1 MKAVFVVAEKM
12 TEGGARTFWTRIGKA
27 YDNKDGS
34 TTLKLDALPLSGTL
48 QVREEDPRYTPRHA
62 LTNDQVKDMLSGVV
76 EKAVECACAE
86 AAMALCRTK
95 GDFKRA
101 DTARIALESAIA
113 AAYAA
118 FTGGAK

>member
-48 QVREEDPRYTPRHA
+48 QVRDEGQDPGGHK